1 MVNYNKGMSRK
12 DKSKKGF
19 TLIELL
25 VVIAIIGILST
36 TILVSLGG
44 ARSKARDAKRKSDIR
59 QITLGMELDYSD
71 DDRYSRYTTEEWGTV
86 GQIPADTGRY
96 MDPIPLDPQGGPY
109 GWLDNSVAASTSCN
123 SQVYCVY
130 IELEEQQAGARQWFA
145 GSAKGTRQ
153 LDYDPSDGGSIN
165 GGNCPC
171 W

>member
-1 MVNYNKGMSRK
+1 MLRR
-12 DKSKKGF
+12 DKSSKGF

-71 DDRYSRYTTEEWGTV
+71 DDKYSRYSSEEWATI
-86 GQIPADTGRY
+86 GQIPVDTGRY
-96 MDPIPLDPQGGPY
+96 MDPTPLDPQGGAY
-109 GWLDNSVAASTSCN
+109 SWLDNNVGAATACN

-130 IELEEQQAGARQWFA
+130 VELEEKDGVNTQWFA
-145 GSAKGTRQ
+145 GSTKGTRA
-153 LDYDPSDGGSIN
+153 LNYDPGDGGSPN
-165 GGNCPC
+165 AGKCPC